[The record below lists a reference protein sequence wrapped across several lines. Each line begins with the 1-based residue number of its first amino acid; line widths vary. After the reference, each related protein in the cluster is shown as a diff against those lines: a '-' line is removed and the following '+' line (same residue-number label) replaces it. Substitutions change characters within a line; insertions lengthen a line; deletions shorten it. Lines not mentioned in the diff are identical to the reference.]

1 MKSLGAIFK
10 RTSKHISTHLKS
22 TQEVVQKETSWY
34 LDSPDLDQDKD
45 PLNWW
50 KHEAKHL
57 PILARLFRKYLCACG
72 MSTPLE

>member
-1 MKSLGAIFK
+1 MTSLGAILK

-50 KHEAKHL
+50 KHEAQHL
-57 PILARLFRKYLCACG
+57 PILARLVRKYLCACG